1 MAIKQTVTESDFRD
15 AFQAIRPDN
24 FTYEGLGALYE
35 YLEEL
40 SEDTGEDI
48 ELDVIAICCDF
59 TEYSENEA
67 REEFDIDVD
76 VEDWQEEVP
85 DAIASGDDFVI
96 VQD

>member
-1 MAIKQTVTESDFRD
+1 MAIKQTVNEYEFRR
-15 AFQAIRPDN
+15 AFETIRPDN

-48 ELDVIAICCDF
+48 ELDVIAICCDY
-59 TEYSENEA
+59 TEYSEDEA

-76 VEDWQEEVP
+76 VEDWQDEVLG
-85 DAIASGDDFVI
+85 AIASGDDFVI

>member
-24 FTYEGLGALYE
+24 FTYEGLGALYD
-35 YLEEL
+35 YLWEL
-40 SEDTGEDI
+40 SEQIGEAF
-48 ELDVIAICCDF
+48 ELDVIALCCDF
-59 TEYSENEA
+59 TEYSEEEA
-67 REEFDIDVD
+67 REEFDIDPD
-76 VEDWQEEVP
+76 IEDWQDEVP